1 VLPHNLEAERAV
13 LGALALW
20 HEGIVDVADDLT
32 PDDFYAEGHQAIYGA
47 ILALYHQ
54 KRPTDYVTIEDM
66 LERQGVCAQMGGR
79 GALARMAAATPTAL
93 HLRYYAAIVIH
104 LAQLRRLFEAG
115 QATMADAFDDA
126 AEGGAVALI
135 ERAEERLAALA
146 LRGGGRVGVRGMEDI
161 VSSYLS
167 QLEDLADGRSSGIT
181 SGFYDLDAIL
191 GGFQRSDLVVLAAR
205 PSVGKTALAVCLM
218 RNVLLGGGR
227 VALFSL
233 EMSHEQIM
241 QRLICVDGQLDSRRL
256 RTGTLDGADWQ
267 TVMAS
272 AARFNDLDL
281 VVDGSTSPSMA
292 EIAATCRRMH
302 ARKPLDLVVV
312 DYLQLVHGSSD
323 AENRV
328 QEVGGV
334 SRDLKSLAREVDAPV
349 LALSQLSRS
358 VDSRADHRP
367 VLSDLRDSG
376 EIEQNAD
383 VVLFLY
389 RDEVYNRDTERPF
402 EAELIVAKHR
412 NGPTGFVPLFWCGA
426 QTRFASIERS
436 APRA

>member
-1 VLPHNLEAERAV
+1 
-13 LGALALW
+13 
-20 HEGIVDVADDLT
+20 
-32 PDDFYAEGHQAIYGA
+32 
-47 ILALYHQ
+47 LYHQ

-302 ARKPLDLVVV
+302 ARKPL
-312 DYLQLVHGSSD
+312 